1 MKMPQ
6 RTSPLQLACWA
17 GIGSLIAASEFV
29 LGFVN
34 LHHLTTKVPGMGAV
48 PWSRPLLL
56 IACLFPLIC
65 GYAIS
70 LSAERRLRKG
80 MNEKAWTEQE
90 LEPLRLRLS
99 LPVVKWL
106 IGILIAAFGVLILLS
121 ACGLFRASMI
131 WALIFPFQIMANVYR
146 LVMPAGRSDSMLL
159 GNNFAPIQSEHWGGR
174 RQAASS
180 SQ

>member
-29 LGFVN
+29 VGFVN
-34 LHHLTTKVPGMGAV
+34 IPHLPTKVPGMGV
-48 PWSRPLLL
+48 VLWSRPLL
-56 IACLFPLIC
+56 IVACFLPLIC

-90 LEPLRLRLS
+90 LGPLRLRLS
-99 LPVVKWL
+99 HPVGKWL
-106 IGILIAAFGVLILLS
+106 IGILIATFGILILLS
-121 ACGLFRASMI
+121 ARGLYPASMI
-131 WALIFPFQIMANVYR
+131 WALILPFQIVARVYQT
-146 LVMPAGRSDSMLL
+146 VMPARRSDSMLL
-159 GNNFAPIQSEHWGGR
+159 GNNFAPIQSEHWGR
-174 RQAASS
+174 RR
-180 SQ
+180 

>member
-1 MKMPQ
+1 M
-6 RTSPLQLACWA
+6 
-17 GIGSLIAASEFV
+17 GVV
-29 LGFVN
+29 L
-34 LHHLTTKVPGMGAV
+34 
-48 PWSRPLLL
+48 WSRPLL
-56 IACLFPLIC
+56 IVACFLPLIC

-99 LPVVKWL
+99 HPVGKWL
-106 IGILIAAFGVLILLS
+106 IGIVIVIVIAAFGILILLS
-121 ACGLFRASMI
+121 ACGLFHASMI
-131 WALIFPFQIMANVYR
+131 WASILPFQIMANVYR

-174 RQAASS
+174 R
-180 SQ
+180 

>member
-6 RTSPLQLACWA
+6 RTSPMQLACWA
-17 GIGSLIAASEFV
+17 GIGSVIAASEFV

-34 LHHLTTKVPGMGAV
+34 IPHLPTKVPGMGV
-48 PWSRPLLL
+48 VLWSRPLL
-56 IACLFPLIC
+56 IVACFLPLIC

-99 LPVVKWL
+99 HPVGKWL
-106 IGILIAAFGVLILLS
+106 IGILIAAFGILILLS
-121 ACGLFRASMI
+121 ACGLFHASMI
-131 WALIFPFQIMANVYR
+131 WASILPFQIMANVYR

-159 GNNFAPIQSEHWGGR
+159 GNNFAPIQSEHWGR
-174 RQAASS
+174 RR
-180 SQ
+180 

>member
-6 RTSPLQLACWA
+6 RTSPMRLVCWA
-17 GIGSLIAASEFV
+17 GIGSVIAASEFV
-29 LGFVN
+29 VGFVN
-34 LHHLTTKVPGMGAV
+34 IPHLRTKVPGMGAV
-48 PWSRPLLL
+48 LWPRPLLF

-106 IGILIAAFGVLILLS
+106 IGIGIVIAAFGILILLS
-121 ACGLFRASMI
+121 ARGFSGVGLI
-131 WALIFPFQIMANVYR
+131 WVLLFPLQNMARVYQT
-146 LVMPAGRSDSMLL
+146 VMPAGRSDSMLL

-174 RQAASS
+174 R
-180 SQ
+180 

>member
-29 LGFVN
+29 VGFVN
-34 LHHLTTKVPGMGAV
+34 IPHLPTKVPGMGV
-48 PWSRPLLL
+48 VLWSRPLL
-56 IACLFPLIC
+56 IVACFLPLIC

-90 LEPLRLRLS
+90 LGPLRLRLS
-99 LPVVKWL
+99 HPVGKWL
-106 IGILIAAFGVLILLS
+106 IGILIATFGILILLS
-121 ACGLFRASMI
+121 ARGLYPASMI
-131 WALIFPFQIMANVYR
+131 WALILPFQIVARVYQT
-146 LVMPAGRSDSMLL
+146 VMPAGRSDSMLL
-159 GNNFAPIQSEHWGGR
+159 GNNFAPIQSEHWGR
-174 RQAASS
+174 RR
-180 SQ
+180 